1 MMRLLI
7 CAPDIFE
14 GDAVGNHCLG
24 LAAMAER
31 AGWESRAYAKDFD
44 AAVSRV
50 RPIETLFAEVTSEDL
65 LYVSYS
71 IVAPNLDQL
80 LALPCRKIC
89 YYHGVTDP
97 TLLRE
102 FEPVT
107 ADLCEQAFLQ
117 LPKLAGFDLIVANS
131 KHVAHD
137 LEPYVDVAKIVVIPP
152 VFDTLPTLADSV
164 IARAAPDIFNLLV
177 LGRVVPHKRVEDAI
191 EVFAHVVEG
200 GVNATMTIVGST
212 PNYDYSKF
220 LLKHAREL
228 GVLTRI
234 DFTGMVDDADVL
246 SSYDRASLLLSMSR
260 HEGFCIP
267 ALEAMHRGIPAVVR
281 SGHAAAEVVG
291 DAGLVIGESET
302 AEQIAARIIALRNDG
317 ARWSAVTERA
327 RERAAALLD
336 LTSWPHW
343 ANVLQRALRG
353 TTAP

>member
-1 MMRLLI
+1 MRLLI

-44 AAVSRV
+44 AAISKV
-50 RPIETLFAEVTSEDL
+50 RPIETLFAEATSEDL

-71 IVAPNLDQL
+71 IFAPNLDRL

-89 YYHGVTDP
+89 YYHGITDP
-97 TLLRE
+97 ALLRE

-117 LPKLAGFDLIVANS
+117 LPKLAGFDLIVTNS
-131 KHVAHD
+131 KHVAQD
-137 LEPYVDVAKIVVIPP
+137 LAPYVDIASIVVIPP
-152 VFDTLPTLADSV
+152 VFETLPTLADSAV
-164 IARAAPDIFNLLV
+164 ARPTPDLFNMLV

-191 EVFAHVVEG
+191 EVLAHVVEG
-200 GVNATMTIVGST
+200 GVDATMTIVGT
-212 PNYDYSKF
+212 MPNYDYSKF
-220 LLKHAREL
+220 LLKRARAL

-234 DFTGMVDDADVL
+234 DFTGMVDDADLL

-281 SGHAAAEVVG
+281 AGHAAAEVVN
-291 DAGLVIGESET
+291 DAGLVSDISET
-302 AEQIAARIIALRNDG
+302 AEQIAARIIALRND
-317 ARWSAVTERA
+317 ASRWNALTQHA
-327 RERAAALLD
+327 RERAGNLLQ
-336 LTSWPHW
+336 LTSWRHW
-343 ANVLQRALRG
+343 SEVFDGVCRRTG
-353 TTAP
+353 W

>member
-1 MMRLLI
+1 MRLLI

-31 AGWESRAYAKDFD
+31 AGWESRAYAKHFD
-44 AAVSRV
+44 AAISQV
-50 RPIETLFAEVTSEDL
+50 RPIETLFAEATSEDL

-71 IVAPNLDQL
+71 IFAPNLDRL

-89 YYHGVTDP
+89 YYHGITDP
-97 TLLRE
+97 ALLRE

-117 LPKLAGFDLIVANS
+117 LPKLAGFDLIVTNS
-131 KHVAHD
+131 KHVAQD
-137 LEPYVDVAKIVVIPP
+137 LAPYVDIASIVVIPP
-152 VFDTLPTLADSV
+152 VFETLPTLADSA
-164 IARAAPDIFNLLV
+164 IARPAPELFNMLV

-191 EVFAHVVEG
+191 EVLAHVVEG
-200 GVNATMTIVGST
+200 GVDATMTIVGSM

-220 LLKHAREL
+220 LLKRARAL

-234 DFTGMVDDADVL
+234 DFTGMVDDADLL

-281 SGHAAAEVVG
+281 AGHAAAEVVD
-291 DAGLVIGESET
+291 DAGLVSDTHET
-302 AEQIAARIIALRNDG
+302 AEQIAARIIALRND
-317 ARWSAVTERA
+317 ASRWNALTQHA
-327 RERAAALLD
+327 RERAGNLLQ
-336 LTSWPHW
+336 LTSWRHW
-343 ANVLQRALRG
+343 LEVFDAARRG
-353 TTAP
+353 TRS